1 MSAVI
6 LNQLTLFIGSGFVT
20 RNIPVNV
27 LISSKL
33 DEGKKGNWNLNLDCT
48 NNLWIPNCHD
58 FTKLKLLDNIDFIF
72 KCEAKLKLSPYMGS
86 GSVITLSYYWLFSWD
101 FNLILL
107 RMHFHIPKLLHKCHI
122 YQKNALMPCQPCRYH
137 RTNKPI
143 SVRAGSHQRIPHHQ
157 DLRTLGL
164 LVLSVESSGN
174 WRDDI
179 TARTNNHSRVNMTG
193 GSKMSK

>member
-1 MSAVI
+1 MRARKETEIWTWIV
-6 LNQLTLFIGSGFVT
+6 LTIPTYGFPMVMF
-20 RNIPVNV
+20 
-27 LISSKL
+27 
-33 DEGKKGNWNLNLDCT
+33 
-48 NNLWIPNCHD
+48 
-58 FTKLKLLDNIDFIF
+58 FTKLKLLDSIDFIF
-72 KCEAKLKLSPYMGS
+72 KCEAKPKLSPYMGS

-137 RTNKPI
+137 HTNKPI
-143 SVRAGSHQRIPHHQ
+143 SVRSWLSPTPEHSSSSRSQEPGTAG
-157 DLRTLGL
+157 
-164 LVLSVESSGN
+164 VESCGN